1 MELIR
6 STLVLPEVWSTISQ
20 FQCGV
25 RRAILP
31 VLEVR
36 TIPSKPGDFDRWF
49 QPLQAKLDMFYADYG
64 TTRLDELVR
73 HFPSMKDN
81 LMIVASAVNDVAILE
96 ILHEQF
102 DLLSCQ
108 RKLLNVASKCGNME
122 ALIYLHNLGH
132 PGCSDIAMDLA
143 ARNDHLD
150 IAAKFGH
157 LDFLEWL
164 YVNKTTGSSGYA
176 MDHAASLGHLAI
188 VQRLHDRGF
197 LCSERAMESA
207 IENEHIQLVEWLHA
221 NRTEGFRTLP
231 MNMSVKMIQWLC
243 VNRCDFDP
251 GVCLKQA
258 VSKNN
263 IDAIELLVDR
273 FDVPWSEKL
282 TQEAK
287 RKGTLASLRWIHNR
301 NLDSMEKID
310 PNVLVSSVRQGT
322 YPLSNGYVMLWDLS
336 ADSNYLPSPLPGS
349 ENVCTLGW
357 LRRIVLTGKHS
368 TEFPKKSNSKPH
380 HR

>member
-1 MELIR
+1 MTVAGLCMVEIIHELATLSTIRFAHFIRQSLMELIR

-31 VLEVR
+31 FLKVR

-73 HFPSMKDN
+73 HLPSMKDN
-81 LMIVASAVNDVAILE
+81 LMIAASAANDVAILE

-150 IAAKFGH
+150 IVKFLHSNRKEGCTAQAINLAAKFGH

-273 FDVPWSEKL
+273 FDVPWSEEL

-287 RKGTLASLRWIHNR
+287 RKGTLASLRWIHNK
-301 NLDSMEKID
+301 NLD
-310 PNVLVSSVRQGT
+310 
-322 YPLSNGYVMLWDLS
+322 
-336 ADSNYLPSPLPGS
+336 
-349 ENVCTLGW
+349 
-357 LRRIVLTGKHS
+357 
-368 TEFPKKSNSKPH
+368 
-380 HR
+380 